1 MLTCPPQLQLHLH
14 ADSKLAAAVQLQL
27 RRHGL
32 LVGRFVLHI
41 DIPSKVMV
49 VGDVT
54 PLGVLTGVS
63 KIRGP
68 SCSSGRGRT
77 SDQNL
82 ELVVQPSIGP
92 EPGALQLQLHHAG
105 LVDRH
110 VMIRRGLGRRRH
122 VGRRAA
128 GAASTAAVAACR
140 AAVGVGHPEPDH
152 LGLRQRELGLQR
164 LHLPLQRRDGA
175 DAAVDGV
182 AHARVHLVHQAA
194 HRVAPVLRW
203 NLLQVARTHT
213 SCFVSD
219 GRRRKKSGFLPS
231 NSYCTTH
238 ERHDS
243 NKLRKMMLATCLV
256 RPKVSEFSVEVGGM
270 CSGRLKMA
278 AAERERERER
288 ERAKPYNN
296 H

>member
-14 ADSKLAAAVQLQL
+14 ADGKLAAAVQLQL

-41 DIPSKVMV
+41 NIPSKVTV
-49 VGDVT
+49 VGDVM
-54 PLGVLTGVS
+54 PLGVLTSIS

-82 ELVVQPSIGP
+82 ELVVQPSVGP

-122 VGRRAA
+122 GGRRAA

-152 LGLRQRELGLQR
+152 LGLRQRELGL
-164 LHLPLQRRDGA
+164 
-175 DAAVDGV
+175 
-182 AHARVHLVHQAA
+182 
-194 HRVAPVLRW
+194 
-203 NLLQVARTHT
+203 
-213 SCFVSD
+213 
-219 GRRRKKSGFLPS
+219 
-231 NSYCTTH
+231 
-238 ERHDS
+238 
-243 NKLRKMMLATCLV
+243 
-256 RPKVSEFSVEVGGM
+256 
-270 CSGRLKMA
+270 
-278 AAERERERER
+278 
-288 ERAKPYNN
+288 
-296 H
+296 